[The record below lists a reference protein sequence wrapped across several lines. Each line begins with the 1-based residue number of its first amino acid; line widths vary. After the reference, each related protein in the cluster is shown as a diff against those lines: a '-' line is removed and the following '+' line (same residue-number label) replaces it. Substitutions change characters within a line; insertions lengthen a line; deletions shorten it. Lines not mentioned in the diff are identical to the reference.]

1 MIYAVVF
8 LKHEET
14 LITFESALDTLY
26 AVSHLSLDVSLFG
39 LKFIG
44 TFVERE
50 DQKIDRD
57 AQENDRQTFVA
68 DYPVCNRKDNFK
80 KKLKRC
86 EY

>member
-1 MIYAVVF
+1 MVDAVVF
-8 LKHEET
+8 LEHHEA
-14 LITFESALDTLY
+14 LIAFKCLLGSLDS
-26 AVSHLSLDVSLFG
+26 VSHLSLDVSLFG

-68 DYPVCNRKDNFK
+68 DYPVGHGKDDFEQE
-80 KKLKRC
+80 LKR
-86 EY
+86 